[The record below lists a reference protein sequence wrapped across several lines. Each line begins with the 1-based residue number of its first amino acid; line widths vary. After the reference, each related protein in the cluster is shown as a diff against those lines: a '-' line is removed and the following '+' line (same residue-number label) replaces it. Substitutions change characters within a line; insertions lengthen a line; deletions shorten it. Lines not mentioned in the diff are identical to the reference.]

1 MDSDDSPRH
10 CQRHPRCSHYSYRR
24 GPFVP
29 DAWLLVLVHF
39 LLATLLFGLVFALV
53 RIWWF
58 QGIVLQKG
66 AWLIQSNDI
75 ISGPN
80 GTQFVIPGI
89 EFVVFP
95 NSHDKSAMTRD
106 FLAVLLLRLL
116 PIYVVGLGG
125 QFIANLDIHHRW
137 IQPFTNM
144 YEKPSSAPDSLLLD
158 YMTVSP
164 LEVIPQAWTKG
175 HLKVVYFGVLSAL
188 NWVPP
193 LTIVGLCTVN
203 ETGSGVVVQ
212 LSPTVALF
220 AVICLSVYI
229 YSLFS
234 FWSPPKRR
242 LPRHVGSLYDLFC
255 FFYDSELRWHPMF
268 SRAAYSKCSTKEQL
282 HARLCLVKE
291 KFSFGLL
298 GDPQDPLPGFDYA
311 NPSSYEERFQ

>member
-1 MDSDDSPRH
+1 
-10 CQRHPRCSHYSYRR
+10 
-24 GPFVP
+24 
-29 DAWLLVLVHF
+29 
-39 LLATLLFGLVFALV
+39 
-53 RIWWF
+53 
-58 QGIVLQKG
+58 
-66 AWLIQSNDI
+66 
-75 ISGPN
+75 
-80 GTQFVIPGI
+80 
-89 EFVVFP
+89 
-95 NSHDKSAMTRD
+95 
-106 FLAVLLLRLL
+106 
-116 PIYVVGLGG
+116 
-125 QFIANLDIHHRW
+125 
-137 IQPFTNM
+137 M

-268 SRAAYSKCSTKEQL
+268 SRAAYSKRSTKEQL

-311 NPSSYEERFQ
+311 NNVTWVALVPGILARMKNVFSRRKDRSSPSNNASSPDDEDDAIPLDDLDASASTHHRGPFIREDP